1 MIMPVKWLLAAALL
15 LVPVASGQAA
25 PNIDEWEF
33 RVFLDDR
40 EVGHHNF
47 TVQRDGDTRR
57 VESRARFQ
65 VKFLFINAYEY
76 RHEADETW
84 RGGCLQRIQA
94 RTDDNGDVSAVAG
107 RREDDRFLLETD
119 GDAETLPG
127 CIQTF
132 AYWNLDFL
140 ESDRLLNPQTGEYA
154 EVSLTRLDP
163 ETLTIDD
170 RDVKAQVYRLMVDG
184 RRIDLWYTR
193 DDHVW
198 LALEAETE
206 GDRIL
211 RYQPTL
217 TSTLDRATSTGP
229 ADGANES

>member
-1 MIMPVKWLLAAALL
+1 MIMPVKWLFAAALL

-25 PNIDEWEF
+25 PNVDEWAF

-40 EVGHHNF
+40 EVGYHNF
-47 TVQRDGDTRR
+47 TVERDGTTRR

-65 VKFLFINAYEY
+65 VEFLFITAYEY

-84 RGGCLQRIQA
+84 RDGCLRRIQA
-94 RTDDNGDVSAVAG
+94 RTDDNGDVSSVSG
-107 RREDDRFLLETD
+107 RREDGRFLLENN
-119 GDAETLPG
+119 GEAETLPG

-154 EVSLTRLDP
+154 KVSLTRLEP
-163 ETLTIDD
+163 ETLTIDN

-217 TSTLDRATSTGP
+217 TSTLDRATSTGS
-229 ADGANES
+229 ADAANES